1 MVRRKIQRLEIV
13 VIRLDHRA
21 FGHRVTEVLKHAD
34 NFVLR
39 ANDGMLGAKG
49 TADTRQGDVDG
60 RLGLCAWPWRQ
71 RSLDPGFNLR
81 LDFIYTLT
89 DLSLRVFWSGL
100 QPELVDLGEN
110 AIFSGEPAVTK
121 GFPLIFILDGGSFL
135 LQRSQ
140 KFFDRGVEGLRR
152 EVF

>member
-21 FGHRVTEVLKHAD
+21 FGLRVTEVLKRAD

-60 RLGLCAWPWRQ
+60 RFGVCAWPWRQ
-71 RSLDPGFNLR
+71 RSLDPGFNLC

-89 DLSLRVFWSGL
+89 DLLPGVSWSDL
-100 QPELVDLGEN
+100 Q
-110 AIFSGEPAVTK
+110 T
-121 GFPLIFILDGGSFL
+121 
-135 LQRSQ
+135 
-140 KFFDRGVEGLRR
+140 
-152 EVF
+152 EVV